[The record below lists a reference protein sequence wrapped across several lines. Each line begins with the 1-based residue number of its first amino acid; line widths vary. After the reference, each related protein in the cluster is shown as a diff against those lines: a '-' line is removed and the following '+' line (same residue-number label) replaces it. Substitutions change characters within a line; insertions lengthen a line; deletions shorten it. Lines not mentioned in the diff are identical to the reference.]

1 MGENAIQA
9 RHFLFDS
16 SRKVLAPSVLFSFL
30 IAVIV
35 FYCVPHS
42 MADLDIWWHLRNAQI
57 QLATHSFI
65 RHDVFS
71 YTASGASWMD
81 HEWLAELPF
90 YAGYVFWGTKGL
102 YVVTLLTIEFIFLGI
117 FYLTYSLSD
126 ALSVSAFTTVL
137 GILLSTVSF
146 GPRTLLFGWVLLV
159 IELVVLRYSAKHPW
173 LIWTLPGVF
182 AVWVNTHGSWLIGI
196 VILSL
201 FVVTCR
207 IGVTKGFVEN
217 RAIHSHYFSDL
228 ATSWALSVVALFIN
242 PYGWRLVLYPFD
254 LALRQKLNIGNI
266 EEWKSLDFHSP
277 RGRILFLSLAV
288 LFLFQLLRSRK
299 WSLFELG
306 TTLIGTYSAVTYS
319 RFLFLAAILMMPS
332 LATSLAIRPTAPR
345 KALTPLVSA
354 ALIFVILSFVV
365 GQLRIQEPHATE
377 SDFRFPNNAL
387 PFLSTFHP
395 QGRVFN
401 DYLWG
406 GFLIWHNRD
415 VPVFIDSRVDIFEY
429 NGTFKDYL
437 DIVRLNGSLAIL
449 DKYKIRY
456 VLFERNAPLTY
467 LLKATG
473 LWKVDY
479 EDDTTTLLERLSPG
493 GRTIDSR

>member
-1 MGENAIQA
+1 MDGSRVAGRA
-9 RHFLFDS
+9 TFL
-16 SRKVLAPSVLFSFL
+16 RR
-30 IAVIV
+30 
-35 FYCVPHS
+35 
-42 MADLDIWWHLRNAQI
+42 LR
-57 QLATHSFI
+57 L
-65 RHDVFS
+65 
-71 YTASGASWMD
+71 
-81 HEWLAELPF
+81 L
-90 YAGYVFWGTKGL
+90 GTKGI
-102 YVVTLLTIEFIFLGI
+102 YVVTLLTIESIFFGI
-117 FYLTYSLSD
+117 FYLTYSLSS

-159 IELVVLRYSAKHPW
+159 IELVILRNSVKQPW
-173 LIWTLPGVF
+173 LIWALPFVF

-201 FVVTCR
+201 FVVACR
-207 IGVTKGFVEN
+207 ISVTKGCVEN
-217 RAIHSHYFSDL
+217 RAIHSHDFRDL
-228 ATSWALSVVALFIN
+228 ATNWALSLVALFIN

-266 EEWKSLDFHSP
+266 EEWKSVDFHSF
-277 RGRILFLSLAV
+277 RGRILFFSLV
-288 LFLFQLLRSRK
+288 LLFLSQLLRSRK
-299 WSLFELG
+299 WSLFELA
-306 TTLIGTYSAVTYS
+306 TTLIGTYAGVIYS

-332 LATSLAIRPTAPR
+332 LATSLPIRHTAPR

-354 ALIFVILSFVV
+354 ALIFLILSFVV
-365 GQLRIQEPHATE
+365 GELRIKEPHATE
-377 SDFRFPNNAL
+377 NDSRFPNKAL

-415 VPVFIDSRVDIFEY
+415 MPVFIDSRVDIFEY

-437 DIVRLNGSLAIL
+437 DIVRLNGSLSIL
-449 DKYKIRY
+449 DKYQIRY

-479 EDDTTTLLERLSPG
+479 EDDTTTLLERSNPG
-493 GRTIDSR
+493 GRAIDSK